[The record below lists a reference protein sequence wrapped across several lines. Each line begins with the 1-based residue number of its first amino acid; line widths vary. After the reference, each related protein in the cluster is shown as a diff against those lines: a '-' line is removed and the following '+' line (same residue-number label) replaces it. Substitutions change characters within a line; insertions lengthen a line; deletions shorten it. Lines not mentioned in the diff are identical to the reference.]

1 MRPLSADQKCT
12 LKVRV
17 RRPLLLSVIWV
28 AVLLIS
34 PNSFEEA
41 SAVDCG
47 AEIIAD
53 LVGAAD
59 VAEVSGTGQNGC
71 NKRKDSIP
79 ISGAEGPYYTYEVAC
94 STDRQAAAEGLC
106 STTPCPDFGRL
117 FAFRT
122 IHRPDGSSE
131 SAGFSCVT
139 LEQAVATPGVTVAQ
153 VFEAVRRVKLP
164 GGEIGVEPGVRGLA
178 NLESFF
184 WVEGADQEP
193 VDLQVGGSTVH
204 AEFRV
209 VEYGWSF
216 GGGEPLVTEGPG
228 SPGLESEVRTTFERR
243 GFYRVGVTV
252 MWVAE
257 AYLDGRRVGEVD
269 ALVSR
274 AQTTYPVAEL
284 RTVLTG

>member
-1 MRPLSADQKCT
+1 VALNQLCRIVITVAAAASLVLVDASSGEAAPCGESSVRGNLEGEGDRVRLSLGGYSSNCVKSLDAKANSPQPYTTHEIACSAD
-12 LKVRV
+12 
-17 RRPLLLSVIWV
+17 RR
-28 AVLLIS
+28 A
-34 PNSFEEA
+34 
-41 SAVDCG
+41 
-47 AEIIAD
+47 
-53 LVGAAD
+53 
-59 VAEVSGTGQNGC
+59 T
-71 NKRKDSIP
+71 
-79 ISGAEGPYYTYEVAC
+79 
-94 STDRQAAAEGLC
+94 AEGLC
-106 STTPCPDFGRL
+106 SATPCPNFGHF
-117 FAFRT
+117 FAFAT
-122 IHRPDGSSE
+122 THFPNGTTQP
-131 SAGFSCVT
+131 AGFQCVS
-139 LEQAVATPGVTVAQ
+139 LSRAVAVPGLTVAQ

-209 VEYGWSF
+209 VEYRWSF

>member
-1 MRPLSADQKCT
+1 MHLLST
-12 LKVRV
+12 NKVRIAA
-17 RRPLLLSVIWV
+17 RRMSRG
-28 AVLLIS
+28 AVLAIAWILIALLVS
-34 PNSFEEA
+34 ANADNA
-41 SAVDCG
+41 SAGECG

-53 LVGAAD
+53 LVGSGNI
-59 VAEVSGTGQNGC
+59 AEITATGQAGCERKFAPINGVQQ
-71 NKRKDSIP
+71 P
-79 ISGAEGPYYTYEVAC
+79 FFTHELAC
-94 STDRQAAAEGLC
+94 SPDRRAANEGIC
-106 STTPCPDFGRL
+106 STTPYPEAGQF

-122 IHRPDGSSE
+122 IHRPDGSSGP
-131 SAGFSCVT
+131 AGFSCVT

-164 GGEIGVEPGVRGLA
+164 GGEIGVEPEVRGLA
-178 NLESFF
+178 NLQSFF
-184 WVEGADQEP
+184 WVEGVEQSP

-209 VEYGWSF
+209 VEYRWSL

-228 SPGLESEVRTTFERR
+228 SPGLESEVRMTFARR

-269 ALVSR
+269 DLVSR
-274 AQTTYPVAEL
+274 AETTYPVAEL

>member
-1 MRPLSADQKCT
+1 MKPSSLR
-12 LKVRV
+12 
-17 RRPLLLSVIWV
+17 LLLVCTVVLFGHVI
-28 AVLLIS
+28 LL
-34 PNSFEEA
+34 A
-41 SAVDCG
+41 SSAGGQSCKG
-47 AEIIAD
+47 QGIEGD
-53 LVGAAD
+53 LSGSAD
-59 VAEVSGTGQNGC
+59 VAVIVGREAASCSSQPNVNAAGNNQMP
-71 NKRKDSIP
+71 R
-79 ISGAEGPYYTYEVAC
+79 TYFTPEITC
-94 STDRQAAAEGLC
+94 STDQQAAMDGVCAA
-106 STTPCPDFGRL
+106 TPCPTSFFALRTAHFVDGR
-117 FAFRT
+117 T
-122 IHRPDGSSE
+122 EP
-131 SAGFSCVT
+131 AGFQCVT

-184 WVEGADQEP
+184 WVEGANQEP

-209 VEYGWSF
+209 VEYRWSF

-228 SPGLESEVRTTFERR
+228 SPGLESEVRTTFSRR

-269 ALVSR
+269 DLVSR

>member
-1 MRPLSADQKCT
+1 MSP
-12 LKVRV
+12 
-17 RRPLLLSVIWV
+17 
-28 AVLLIS
+28 VLLVI
-34 PNSFEEA
+34 PA
-41 SAVDCG
+41 H
-47 AEIIAD
+47 
-53 LVGAAD
+53 AA
-59 VAEVSGTGQNGC
+59 NGC
-71 NKRKDSIP
+71 DEHPTFGN
-79 ISGAEGPYYTYEVAC
+79 ISGSLDTVILSGAQAAHCAAGDSTLPRETRPEPFYTEQIVC
-94 STDRQAAAEGLC
+94 STDPVRASDGLC
-106 STTPCPDFGRL
+106 SATPCPTSF
-117 FAFRT
+117 FALRT
-122 IHRPDGSSE
+122 LHLPDGRAE
-131 SAGFSCVT
+131 AAGSRCVT
-139 LEQAVATPGVTVAQ
+139 LDQAVATPGVTVAQ

-184 WVEGADQEP
+184 WVEGANQEP

-209 VEYGWSF
+209 VEYRWSF

-228 SPGLESEVRTTFERR
+228 SPGLESEVRTTFSRR

-269 ALVSR
+269 DLVSR

>member
-1 MRPLSADQKCT
+1 
-12 LKVRV
+12 V
-17 RRPLLLSVIWV
+17 
-28 AVLLIS
+28 
-34 PNSFEEA
+34 N
-41 SAVDCG
+41 
-47 AEIIAD
+47 
-53 LVGAAD
+53 
-59 VAEVSGTGQNGC
+59 
-71 NKRKDSIP
+71 
-79 ISGAEGPYYTYEVAC
+79 
-94 STDRQAAAEGLC
+94 
-106 STTPCPDFGRL
+106 
-117 FAFRT
+117 
-122 IHRPDGSSE
+122 
-131 SAGFSCVT
+131 

-184 WVEGADQEP
+184 WVEGANQEP

-209 VEYGWSF
+209 VEYRWSF

-228 SPGLESEVRTTFERR
+228 SPGLESEVRTTFSRR

-269 ALVSR
+269 DLVSR